1 MGGFLCRGFFSFFE
15 PFFYVP
21 HTLLLCG
28 CLGQAWLGGINMFS
42 LDTGFRFADVWLPA
56 TAKILAATV
65 VLVTDV
71 ADASWTL
78 DLVWRVEATVD
89 AAPFEED
96 SLPSRR
102 RTRPES
108 VAWRV
113 VEPWVAGGRVTTPD
127 LATLLQPL
135 VQQSGWQS
143 GNAIV
148 LMCSPAPGPLPA
160 WARSVW
166 TFDRNGYTQMP
177 NTQQEFRHF
186 RTHGF
191 AKLTVE
197 YTTDMAT
204 LVLEREL
211 VHGNDNADST
221 AADNVNINF
230 GGPDQVVAGF
240 RFPEI
245 RLGWLNN
252 MRQSVLVTSTYVN
265 WMQDGPYT
273 APLSLEWRV
282 ESTVDAAPYNDT
294 SLPAQR
300 PYVPQATVPCNLT
313 EPWSSGVWGRTC
325 DLTVLLHQWMQQPG
339 WAPQAAGAVALAVFP
354 QAGPPQPARR
364 VFGFGRDPRTGSHDF
379 PDVGCIRFQPFLPQ
393 PPV

>member
-1 MGGFLCRGFFSFFE
+1 MMS
-15 PFFYVP
+15 V
-21 HTLLLCG
+21 
-28 CLGQAWLGGINMFS
+28 
-42 LDTGFRFADVWLPA
+42 DTGFRFADLWLPA

-78 DLVWRVEATVD
+78 DLMWRAEATLD

-102 RTRPES
+102 STRPES
-108 VAWRV
+108 VAWQV
-113 VEPWVAGGRVTTPD
+113 VDPWVDGGKVSTPD

-135 VQQSGWQS
+135 VQQPGWQS
-143 GNAIV
+143 GNAVV
-148 LMCSPAPGPLPA
+148 LVCSPAPGPLPA

-177 NTQQEFRHF
+177 NTLQEFRHF
-186 RTHGF
+186 RQHGF

-211 VHGNDNADST
+211 GGGNDNADST
-221 AADNVNINF
+221 AADKDNINI
-230 GGPDQVVAGF
+230 GGPDQPVNVAGF
-240 RFPEI
+240 RFPHI
-245 RLGWLNN
+245 RMGWVNGV
-252 MRQSVLVTSTYVN
+252 RQTVLFTSTYLD

-273 APLSLEWRV
+273 APLSLEWRI
-282 ESTVDAAPYNDT
+282 ESAVNAAPYNDT
-294 SLPAQR
+294 SLPVQR
-300 PYVPQATVPCNLT
+300 LYVPHATVPCDVT
-313 EPWSSGVWGRTC
+313 EPWSTGVWGRTC
-325 DLTVLLHQWMQQPG
+325 DLSVLMQQWMQQPS
-339 WAPQAAGAVALAVFP
+339 WTPQAAGAVAVAVSHP
-354 QAGPPQPARR
+354 VGPAQPARR
-364 VFGFGRDPRTGSHDF
+364 VFGFGRDPRTSPHDF
-379 PDVGCIRFQPFLPQ
+379 PDIGRVRFQPFLPQ